1 MSLDNYLLST
11 YILKPVAYPP
21 FFLYLNGGSKS
32 WDFFGYAGHGPSE
45 HCYRWLL
52 LGVLNQQLCPPPF
65 IPVVLRAIQWVTHWW
80 NRKLHLNGVKVYFL
94 CNYQWVTHWIALSY
108 LACSSRHPP
117 RPNHFLP
124 VFKGQG
130 TKLTNFVFKI
140 FQISRHFELV
150 CAHAHTLGHWT
161 RPKPRHLSFELE
173 QFKTLLLKLCEF

>member
-21 FFLYLNGGSKS
+21 FFQYLNGGSKS

-94 CNYQWVTHWIALSY
+94 CNYQWVTHCHVLPS
-108 LACSSRHPP
+108 HPAGWLCNCWFGDP
-117 RPNHFLP
+117 STWCETSGLVTGTPAD
-124 VFKGQG
+124 QG
-130 TKLTNFVFKI
+130 
-140 FQISRHFELV
+140 
-150 CAHAHTLGHWT
+150 CDAHA
-161 RPKPRHLSFELE
+161 RHGSQLFGGIFE
-173 QFKTLLLKLCEF
+173 KS